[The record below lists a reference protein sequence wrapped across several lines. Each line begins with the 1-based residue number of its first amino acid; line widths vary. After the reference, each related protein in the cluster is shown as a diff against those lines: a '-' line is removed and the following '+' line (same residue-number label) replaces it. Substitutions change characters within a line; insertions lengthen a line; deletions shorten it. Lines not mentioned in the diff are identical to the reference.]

1 LATASCASRRVKNSF
16 ISAGRAANLSPAAHV
31 APRRLNRQTAPTMPQ
46 VIQSLS
52 FFHVFVVAAVGFLF
66 GWLWYSPLMFNKAWV
81 IEMQNSSQAPANLK
95 GRMGQATAVAFLFT
109 LLSTF
114 GLAVLINE
122 HHTATALRGAEFGA
136 FVGAIVVGSRMLNSS
151 VWENR
156 SPRLL
161 RINIGHEIVLF
172 ALQGAL
178 LGCCR

>member
-1 LATASCASRRVKNSF
+1 
-16 ISAGRAANLSPAAHV
+16 
-31 APRRLNRQTAPTMPQ
+31 MPQ

-52 FFHVFVVAAVGFLF
+52 CLHVFVVAAAGFLL

-81 IEMQNSSQAPANLK
+81 IEMQNSSQALANLK
-95 GRMGQATAVAFLFT
+95 GRMGPATAVAFFFT

-122 HHTATALRGAEFGA
+122 HHTASALRGAEFGA
-136 FVGAIVVGSRMLNSS
+136 FVGAIVVGSRMLSSS

-156 SPRLL
+156 SARLL
-161 RINIGHEIVLF
+161 RINLGHEIVLF

-178 LGCCR
+178 LGCWR

>member
-1 LATASCASRRVKNSF
+1 
-16 ISAGRAANLSPAAHV
+16 
-31 APRRLNRQTAPTMPQ
+31 MPQ
-46 VIQSLS
+46 VIQSLDY
-52 FFHVFVVAAVGFLF
+52 FHVFVVAAVGFFL

-81 IEMQNSSQAPANLK
+81 IEMQNSSQALANLK
-95 GRMGQATAVAFLFT
+95 GRMGPATAVAFLFT

-122 HHTATALRGAEFGA
+122 HHTASALRGAEFGA
-136 FVGAIVVGSRMLNSS
+136 FVGAIVVGSRMLSSS

-161 RINIGHEIVLF
+161 RINLGHEIVLF

-178 LGCCR
+178 LGCWR